1 MQILQ
6 KLEPENFSSHTVWIL
21 IYVKGYVS
29 NCVYLIRQLTSADTK
44 TLKRKQVNTKKPDVA
59 ILTSTFKYE
68 SLKDCK
74 EIKYSVSYHILTE
87 SKQCYGI
94 CDHALYV
101 K

>member
-1 MQILQ
+1 MAKRKCKYCK
-6 KLEPENFSSHTVWIL
+6 KLEPENFLSHTVWIL

-44 TLKRKQVNTKKPDVA
+44 NTKKPDVA

-74 EIKYSVSYHILTE
+74 EIKYSFSNHILT
-87 SKQCYGI
+87 
-94 CDHALYV
+94 L
-101 K
+101 